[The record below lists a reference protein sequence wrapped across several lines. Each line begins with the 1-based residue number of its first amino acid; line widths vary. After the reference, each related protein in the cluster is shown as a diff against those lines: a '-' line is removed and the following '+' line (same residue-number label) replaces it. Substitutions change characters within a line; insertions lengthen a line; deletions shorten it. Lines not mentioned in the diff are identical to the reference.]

1 MFLSSEQ
8 KADKFLY
15 AMHCLVNVQKVCLVV
30 NKLKAQKVEKLAFT
44 LLFIV

>member
-15 AMHCLVNVQKVCLVV
+15 AMHCLVNVQVCLVV